1 VKFCGV
7 NISYW
12 LSPTRGPHTQDMRRP
27 AALTLPFRKT
37 FIEVATRLT
46 VLAAWTALFRLLAMT
61 LVAALLIS
69 PDTRFAQISDAF
81 ASIELIVAGVGI
93 AALIIL
99 SRALRP
105 ISHPRLDDLISTWR
119 FEKRFLP
126 GLVWGATLG
135 ALWAGALMLGAT
147 ADWVGT
153 NLSYEEAAFT
163 LTNTT
168 LRALAIVFLVWC
180 DEYFFR
186 NSIQGR
192 LQKVI
197 PSEWAIFTTAL
208 AYTLLKLLQF
218 DLGLSQWLTLLLVSI
233 NLGCRSVKDGDFGKG
248 AGLWIGFLL
257 LIHPVLSL
265 PILGNDIQGIFM
277 VKTLTPAQDT
287 TAGLISRWISGGL
300 GGPLSSPALQLL
312 LLLDTTVRW
321 RKLFLPFKSRG

>member
-1 VKFCGV
+1 MR
-7 NISYW
+7 
-12 LSPTRGPHTQDMRRP
+12 PT
-27 AALTLPFRKT
+27 AALSLPFRKALDRGIT
-37 FIEVATRLT
+37 TLRATSSPQGRKALIEVATRLT
-46 VLAAWTALFRLLAMT
+46 VVAAWTTLFRLLALT
-61 LVAALLIS
+61 LVASLLIS
-69 PDTRFAQISDAF
+69 PQTRFSQISDAF
-81 ASIELIVAGVGI
+81 ASIELIVAGIGMLS
-93 AALIIL
+93 LIIL

-126 GLVWGATLG
+126 GLGWGVALG
-135 ALWAGALMLGAT
+135 VLWAAALMLGAT

-197 PSEWAIFTTAL
+197 PTEWAILATAL
-208 AYTLLKLLQF
+208 SFTLLKQLQF
-218 DLGLSQWLTLLLVSI
+218 DLGVSQWLTLFLVSI
-233 NLGCRSVKDGDFGKG
+233 NLGCRTIKDGDFGKG

-277 VKTLTPAQDT
+277 VKVMTPAPDT
-287 TAGLISRWISGGL
+287 TAGLINRGISGGL

-312 LLLDTTVRW
+312 LLLDTIVRW
-321 RKLFLPFKSRG
+321 RKLFLPSKSKG